1 MSELVIRDLVV
12 KRAGKVVLGGVS
24 LKLSAG
30 KITALLGPNGAGKS
44 SLVLALAGVLPIDAG
59 TISLDGRELAG
70 SSPEIIRRYGIAAIL
85 EGHRVLDGLTVD
97 ENLRAAGFHHD
108 ASALK
113 SAVGDVYDL
122 FPELAER
129 RGQRARLLSGG
140 QQQILAL
147 GQALVARPRF
157 ILADE
162 MSLGLAPLIVK
173 RLMAVLARLA
183 EEGTGVL
190 LIEQFTAV
198 ALRLASDV
206 CVISRGRLTYGGPPQ
221 PLLADPDILHRSY
234 LA

>member
-1 MSELVIRDLVV
+1 MSDLVIEDLVV

-24 LKLSAG
+24 LRLSAG
-30 KITALLGPNGAGKS
+30 RITALLGPNGAGKS
-44 SLVLALAGVLPIDAG
+44 SLVLALAGVLPIEAG
-59 TISLDGRELAG
+59 TISLDGAALSG
-70 SSPEIIRRYGIAAIL
+70 CSPELIRRRGIAAIL

-97 ENLRAAGFHHD
+97 ENLRAAGFQHD
-108 ASALK
+108 AAELK
-113 SAVGDVYDL
+113 RAISDVYDL
-122 FPELAER
+122 FPELTDR
-129 RGQRARLLSGG
+129 RSQRARSLSGG

-173 RLMAVLARLA
+173 RLMGVLARLA
-183 EEGTGVL
+183 QAGTGVL

-198 ALRLASDV
+198 ALQLASEV
-206 CVISRGRLTYGGPPQ
+206 CVISRGRLTYSGLPA
-221 PLLADPDILHRSY
+221 PLIDDPEILHRSY